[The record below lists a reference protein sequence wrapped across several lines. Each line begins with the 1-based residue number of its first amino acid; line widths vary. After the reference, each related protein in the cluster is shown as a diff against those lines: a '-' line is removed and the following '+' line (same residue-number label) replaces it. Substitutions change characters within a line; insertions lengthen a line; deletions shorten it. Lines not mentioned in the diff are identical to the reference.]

1 MKQENKVFALLAG
14 IFVMVGCSY
23 SLFITVRNLF
33 RTLGNPMSFFINFL
47 SVSLWILTLLAG
59 LFLLLRKVK
68 ASSILLIIAAGLLL
82 IHQIL
87 YTIQST
93 SHGYFNGLSLTT
105 NLLAMLSIA
114 SLGVALLLKKVPA
127 MITAFVSA
135 FFRLVVLTINIIR
148 NPPRSGMGVFF
159 LLCMLLLI
167 GGAVFAGLYM
177 KDRAEKAAA
186 APGYAAYGRP
196 VYPQAYPQ
204 GYPQVYQQPQYQQPQ
219 YQQPQYQQP
228 QCYQPPQYQPQSYQQ
243 PQQYQQLQYQPQSY
257 QPQQYQQPE
266 NNASDG
272 KY

>member
-33 RTLGNPMSFFINFL
+33 RTLGNPMGFFINFL

-87 YTIQST
+87 YIIQST

-204 GYPQVYQQPQYQQPQ
+204 GYPQGYQQPQYQQPQ
-219 YQQPQYQQP
+219 YQQPQYQPQSYQP
-228 QCYQPPQYQPQSYQQ
+228 QQSYQQ
-243 PQQYQQLQYQPQSY
+243 PQYQQPQYQPQSY